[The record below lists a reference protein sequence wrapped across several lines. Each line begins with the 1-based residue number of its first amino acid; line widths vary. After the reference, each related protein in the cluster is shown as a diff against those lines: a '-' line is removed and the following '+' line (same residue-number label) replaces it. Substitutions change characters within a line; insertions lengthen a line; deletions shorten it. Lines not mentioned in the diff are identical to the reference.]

1 MFTKLKI
8 KTTTEVIS
16 KEYMLSGI
24 KAMFMT
30 MISGIGVN

>member
-1 MFTKLKI
+1 
-8 KTTTEVIS
+8 VIS

-24 KAMFMT
+24 NAMLMT